1 MEDFNDARTVK
12 EFRMTT
18 FSGYQKT
25 KVRDEFI
32 KSMRDRK
39 IEPACY
45 WAAEMVASGHFSELW
60 EALFLFFTQC
70 IHLGNAKLVV
80 YLRERY
86 GLYYEMANSTQ
97 TATGSQVS
105 PLELRNRKAIRT
117 LMTEMTC
124 VLSLSPRKPTL
135 SRAVLPTA
143 RHLHFEPD
151 SPLDISVALESQKSA
166 PSIDYL
172 HPSRILPESSIAAL
186 SHQSQPPAELSVST
200 RKKSSQRKQYLFH
213 PSFMMDRVSA
223 PHTHYYVLK
232 RPKDPEE
239 WFVAL
244 NELAYQLSEDRF
256 NMLEACFWIE
266 WLLEYDSYCRT
277 HSKEWA
283 MANAGSVKINKGAM
297 RSELTDGLVPS
308 KFNQDMA
315 WAIWELLL
323 EPSRS
328 ISPDSLA
335 MRLLKN
341 AHVLFCV
348 DYTTASCSKKRFWF
362 YFAISLRTEKTA
374 IGTEK
379 IISDEYRELIQHV
392 VQKTDDVYQE
402 IKVSE
407 QRPATDYLM
416 NGIRERNRR
425 EDTIQSLQ
433 AIQSVDMFQLNGLS
447 GRR

>member
-12 EFRMTT
+12 DFRLTT

-45 WAAEMVASGHFSELW
+45 WAAEMVASGHFQELW
-60 EALFLFFTQC
+60 EACFLFFTQC
-70 IHLGNAKLVV
+70 IYLGNAKMVL

-86 GLYYEMANSTQ
+86 GLYYELSHSTQ
-97 TATGSQVS
+97 TATGSQIS
-105 PLELRNRKAIRT
+105 PLELRNHKAIRT
-117 LMTEMTC
+117 LFTEITC
-124 VLSLSPRKPTL
+124 VLALSPRKPTL
-135 SRAVLPTA
+135 TRAILPTA
-143 RHLHFEPD
+143 RHLPIEIN
-151 SPLDISVALESQKSA
+151 SPLDISLTTETNQG
-166 PSIDYL
+166 PSVDYL
-172 HPSRILPESSIAAL
+172 HPSHILGGDSFISSAVPT
-186 SHQSQPPAELSVST
+186 SSVST
-200 RKKSSQRKQYLFH
+200 RKRSSEKKQYLFH

-223 PHTHYYVLK
+223 PHTHYYTLK

-244 NELAYQLSEDRF
+244 NELAYQLSEERL

-283 MANAGSVKINKGAM
+283 TVNAGSTKINKGAT
-297 RSELTDGLVPS
+297 RSEITDGLVPS
-308 KFNQDMA
+308 KYNQDMI

-323 EPSRS
+323 EPSPF
-328 ISPDSLA
+328 ISSDSLP

-348 DYTTASCSKKRFWF
+348 DYTTASCNKKRFWF
-362 YFAISLRTEKTA
+362 YFAISIRTEKTA
-374 IGTEK
+374 IGLEK
-379 IISDEYRELIQHV
+379 IIQDEYRELIQRV
-392 VQKTDDVYQE
+392 VQKSDDVYQE
-402 IKVSE
+402 IKVAE
-407 QRPATDYLM
+407 QRPTTDYLM
-416 NGIRERNRR
+416 NGIRERNHK
-425 EDTIQSLQ
+425 EEMVASLQ
-433 AIQSVDMFQLNGLS
+433 AMQSVDMFQLRGLS
-447 GRR
+447 SSKK